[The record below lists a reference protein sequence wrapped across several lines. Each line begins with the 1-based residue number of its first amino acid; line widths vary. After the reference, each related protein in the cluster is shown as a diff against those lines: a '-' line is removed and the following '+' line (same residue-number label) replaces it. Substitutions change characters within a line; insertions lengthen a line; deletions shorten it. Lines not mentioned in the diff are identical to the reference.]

1 MYVRKWGSC
10 TRRVRYD
17 WIAAF
22 PGNLPPAAKE
32 WVEVGGYDN
41 AAGTRET
48 AEMWNVS
55 WIFGP
60 VTVQKHD
67 IVTAVQL
74 RKDAQSPDTE
84 DSDALGEISLLEGLF
99 CKSRMLVVLFNRVH
113 PTVGSSRGSHHGGC
127 VPVAAADLQ
136 YSLRVRQR
144 RDHCP

>member
-55 WIFGP
+55 WIFAP

-67 IVTAVQL
+67 VVAALQL
-74 RKDAQSPDTE
+74 GKDVLSSPTE
-84 DSDALGEISLLEGLF
+84 DSDSPKETSLMERLL
-99 CKSRMLVVLFNRVH
+99 CKSNMLWVLFNRVH
-113 PTVGSSRGSHHGGC
+113 MTVRSSRGSHHGGC
-127 VPVAAADLQ
+127 VPVAAADL
-136 YSLRVRQR
+136 
-144 RDHCP
+144 

>member
-1 MYVRKWGSC
+1 MLALSGAKRPRVSLPSTNNAYFAVNQLYSEYYTRTLIECHSPGTMYVRKWGSC

-55 WIFGP
+55 WIFAP

-74 RKDAQSPDTE
+74 RKDS
-84 DSDALGEISLLEGLF
+84 
-99 CKSRMLVVLFNRVH
+99 
-113 PTVGSSRGSHHGGC
+113 
-127 VPVAAADLQ
+127 
-136 YSLRVRQR
+136 
-144 RDHCP
+144 